1 MFKDNHVSKKSIY
14 LSQFSLYQLPKESFN
29 LTTSRSQSLGGQLP
43 FSDPERYRT
52 EITQPCGRKYVKRYL
67 LRAGKCIQ
75 WDPAIKS
82 ASSLGA
88 LPRHRESH
96 NFRLSP
102 QDNMRQ
108 LAQWRCGSSSSTPT
122 VNENAILGTLD
133 KWFRPSFSRDAS
145 IDYLKG
151 QPPGSF
157 VIRTSS
163 RYPGFYGLTIK
174 TEDHGGNDGYN
185 SLEDGHLIKHYLI
198 GETSDGYY
206 QIQGTKL
213 EPEFKRLADLVGY
226 HCQYLGAL
234 PCVLRLPDYAE
245 VSKLNNL
252 QNETQLPPTKYKD
265 DKIFDFQVLY
275 LGTFEVFSSVGSNAI
290 SSAMDILFRTQNSRL
305 RPILVAFRVSPEGVT
320 LTDLHCRQFIR
331 RHLSRESVV
340 YVGADPYGRKLMENR
355 AENLNPKGRK
365 IFGLVIRAS
374 DTSGILICHLF
385 AQQFNT
391 QPCEFIVECVKNAVS
406 NEGRIELQRAS
417 TDYPTNLL

>member
-1 MFKDNHVSKKSIY
+1 MPTCRNS
-14 LSQFSLYQLPKESFN
+14 
-29 LTTSRSQSLGGQLP
+29 
-43 FSDPERYRT
+43 
-52 EITQPCGRKYVKRYL
+52 
-67 LRAGKCIQ
+67 
-75 WDPAIKS
+75 DPAIKS

-340 YVGADPYGRKLMENR
+340 YVGADPYGRK
-355 AENLNPKGRK
+355 

-391 QPCEFIVECVKNAVS
+391 QPCEFIVECVKNALCQSSLTFLSILGRMRLFTHNILTSRVLKSVKVGYPLAIKAVKVEVTPADFEAAQTARFIPKIEWSVLKSAVEQVS
-406 NEGRIELQRAS
+406 LILQFFFVRVFLHQNHFLKDS
-417 TDYPTNLL
+417 G